1 MAFKTPCEISLRFR
15 LFALCEMW
23 RFSNTQQT
31 QGALK
36 EGNTNY
42 LSDLKHQHFLKHQ
55 HEVEDRHTRVK
66 IKLYNHQTLETN
78 TANI

>member
-31 QGALK
+31 QAALK
-36 EGNTNY
+36 EGKNND
-42 LSDLKHQHFLKHQ
+42 LSDLKHQHQ
-55 HEVEDRHTRVK
+55 HEVQDRHTRAK
-66 IKLYNHQTLETN
+66 IKLHNHQTLETN
-78 TANI
+78 AANI

>member
-36 EGNTNY
+36 EGNTND
-42 LSDLKHQHFLKHQ
+42 LSDLKHQHVLKHQ
-55 HEVEDRHTRVK
+55 HEVEDRHTRAK
-66 IKLYNHQTLETN
+66 IKLHNHQTLETN

>member
-15 LFALCEMW
+15 LFALCDMW
-23 RFSNTQQT
+23 GFSNTQQT
-31 QGALK
+31 QGALNK
-36 EGNTNY
+36 GNNND

-55 HEVEDRHTRVK
+55 HEVEDGHTRAK
-66 IKLYNHQTLETN
+66 IKLHNHQTLETN